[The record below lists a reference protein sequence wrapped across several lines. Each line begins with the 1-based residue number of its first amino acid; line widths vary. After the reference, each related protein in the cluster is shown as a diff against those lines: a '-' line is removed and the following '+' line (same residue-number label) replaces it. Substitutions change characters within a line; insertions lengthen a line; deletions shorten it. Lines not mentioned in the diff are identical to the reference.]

1 MQRLAPFKSDGKY
14 KGFFA
19 LFAKISWFPGSN
31 MKYTVL
37 IFCCALTAAR
47 PLFSLPHPLA
57 ASGLSDYAASPLSSS
72 AFSTPIINDTL
83 PQALAD
89 RKAAFG
95 FFDSVFAR
103 PTFLFARLEPG
114 LPAGMDTILLR
125 FNTAVAANRQ
135 WFNAYRDK
143 YATSGQ
149 QLPYD
154 PHFGITYKEYRR
166 ILELAHAPIR
176 LAPADSQLVTVLRE
190 DGLVHF
196 RSAGE
201 NHLLDYLLVDPRHQQ
216 LVYGGDT
223 IPFAGMSDPGLASR
237 IGLTGTGDTTH
248 AMPGNGSTTGALS
261 TPGAISWQGYSWRLE
276 KTDIATGIDGIQ
288 VAARVVQIDLGL
300 PQGQTNPLI
309 RIHYEQLKADS
320 TVSNFDIVGYIR

>member
-47 PLFSLPHPLA
+47 PSLSLPHPLTASA
-57 ASGLSDYAASPLSSS
+57 ASL
-72 AFSTPIINDTL
+72 FSTPIINDTL

-103 PTFLFARLEPG
+103 PSFLFARLEPG
-114 LPAGMDTILLR
+114 MPAGMDTILLR

-143 YATSGQ
+143 
-149 QLPYD
+149 
-154 PHFGITYKEYRR
+154 
-166 ILELAHAPIR
+166 
-176 LAPADSQLVTVLRE
+176 
-190 DGLVHF
+190 
-196 RSAGE
+196 
-201 NHLLDYLLVDPRHQQ
+201 
-216 LVYGGDT
+216 
-223 IPFAGMSDPGLASR
+223 
-237 IGLTGTGDTTH
+237 
-248 AMPGNGSTTGALS
+248 
-261 TPGAISWQGYSWRLE
+261 
-276 KTDIATGIDGIQ
+276 
-288 VAARVVQIDLGL
+288 
-300 PQGQTNPLI
+300 
-309 RIHYEQLKADS
+309 
-320 TVSNFDIVGYIR
+320 

>member
-1 MQRLAPFKSDGKY
+1 MQRPAPFKSDGKY

-19 LFAKISWFPGSN
+19 LFAKISWLPGSN

-47 PLFSLPHPLA
+47 PPLNLPHPAA
-57 ASGLSDYAASPLSSS
+57 ASGLPGSTASVASLPSDRWRPSDSGARPISARPISAA
-72 AFSTPIINDTL
+72 NDTL

-103 PTFLFARLEPG
+103 PSFLFARLEPG

-135 WFNAYRDK
+135 WFNAYKDK
-143 YATSGQ
+143 YAASGQ

-154 PHFGITYKEYRR
+154 PHFGITYMEYRR

-176 LAPADSQLVTVLRE
+176 LAPADAQQVTVLKE

-201 NHLLDYLLVDPRHQQ
+201 NHLLDYLLVDPAHQQ
-216 LVYGGDT
+216 LLYGGDT
-223 IPFAGMSDPGLASR
+223 IPFAGLSDPGLVNR
-237 IGLTGTGDTTH
+237 IGLTTT
-248 AMPGNGSTTGALS
+248 TT
-261 TPGAISWQGYSWRLE
+261 WQGYSWRLE
-276 KTDIATGIDGIQ
+276 KTDIATGIAGLH

-320 TVSNFDIVGYIR
+320 TVSSFDLVGFIH

>member
-19 LFAKISWFPGSN
+19 LFAKISWLPGSN

-57 ASGLSDYAASPLSSS
+57 ASGLSDYAASSLSSS

-103 PTFLFARLEPG
+103 PSFLFARLEPG

-223 IPFAGMSDPGLASR
+223 IPFDGMSDPGLASR
-237 IGLTGTGDTTH
+237 IGVPATGDTAH
-248 AMPGNGSTTGALS
+248 ARSATGPATGTTP
-261 TPGAISWQGYSWRLE
+261 TAISWQGYSWRLE
-276 KTDIATGIDGIQ
+276 KTDIATGIDGIR

>member
-1 MQRLAPFKSDGKY
+1 MQRPAPFKSDGKY

-19 LFAKISWFPGSN
+19 LFAKISWLPGSN

-37 IFCCALTAAR
+37 IFCCALTTAR
-47 PLFSLPHPLA
+47 PPLNLPYPAA
-57 ASGLSDYAASPLSSS
+57 ASGLPGRTSSPLS
-72 AFSTPIINDTL
+72 AQATNDTL
-83 PQALAD
+83 PQSLAD

-103 PTFLFARLEPG
+103 PSFLFARLEPG

-135 WFNAYRDK
+135 WFNAYKDK
-143 YATSGQ
+143 YAASGQ

-154 PHFGITYKEYRR
+154 PHFGITYMDYRR

-190 DGLVHF
+190 GGLVHF

-201 NHLLDYLLVDPRHQQ
+201 DHLLDYLLVDPGHQQ
-216 LVYGGDT
+216 LLYGGDT
-223 IPFAGMSDPGLASR
+223 IPFAGLSDPGLASR
-237 IGLTGTGDTTH
+237 IGLIATGDTTH
-248 AMPGNGSTTGALS
+248 SIPDAGRTTG
-261 TPGAISWQGYSWRLE
+261 TPSIPATNWQGYSWRLE
-276 KTDIATGIDGIQ
+276 KTDIATGIAGLH

-300 PQGQTNPLI
+300 SQGQTNPLI

-320 TVSNFDIVGYIR
+320 TVSGFDLVGFIH

>member
-1 MQRLAPFKSDGKY
+1 MQRPAPFKSDGKY

-19 LFAKISWFPGSN
+19 LFAKISWLPGSN

-47 PLFSLPHPLA
+47 PPLNLPHTPF
-57 ASGLSDYAASPLSSS
+57 S
-72 AFSTPIINDTL
+72 AHTANDTL

-95 FFDSVFAR
+95 FFDSIFAR
-103 PTFLFARLEPG
+103 PSFLFARLEPG

-135 WFNAYRDK
+135 WFNAYKDK
-143 YATSGQ
+143 YTASGQ

-154 PHFGITYKEYRR
+154 PHFGITYMEYRR

-176 LAPADSQLVTVLRE
+176 LAPADSQLITVLRE
-190 DGLVHF
+190 GGLVHF

-201 NHLLDYLLVDPRHQQ
+201 NHLLDYLLVDPGHQQ
-216 LVYGGDT
+216 LLYGGDT
-223 IPFAGMSDPGLASR
+223 IPFAGLSDPGLANR
-237 IGLTGTGDTTH
+237 IGLTATT
-248 AMPGNGSTTGALS
+248 
-261 TPGAISWQGYSWRLE
+261 WQGYSWRLE
-276 KTDIATGIDGIQ
+276 KTDIATGIAGLH

-300 PQGQTNPLI
+300 PQGQINPLF

-320 TVSNFDIVGYIR
+320 TVSGFDLIGFIH

>member
-1 MQRLAPFKSDGKY
+1 
-14 KGFFA
+14 
-19 LFAKISWFPGSN
+19 

-37 IFCCALTAAR
+37 LFCCALIAAR
-47 PLFSLPHPLA
+47 PSNDGPP
-57 ASGLSDYAASPLSSS
+57 SPAASPYAPPAIS
-72 AFSTPIINDTL
+72 PINDTL

-103 PTFLFARLEPG
+103 PSYLFIKLEPG
-114 LPAGMDTILLR
+114 LPEGMDTILLR
-125 FNTAVAANRQ
+125 FNTAIAANRQ
-135 WFNAYRDK
+135 WFNGYKDK
-143 YATSGQ
+143 YAVSGQ

-166 ILELAHAPIR
+166 IVELAHAPIR
-176 LAPADSQLVTVLRE
+176 IAPTDSQTVTVLRE

-201 NHLLDYLLVDPRHQQ
+201 NHLLDYLLVDPGHQQ
-216 LVYGGDT
+216 LLYGGDT
-223 IPFAGMSDPGLASR
+223 IPFGGLSDPGLANR
-237 IGLTGTGDTTH
+237 IGLTATGDTTH
-248 AMPGNGSTTGALS
+248 PAVGAAP
-261 TPGAISWQGYSWRLE
+261 TPGSQSNIGAKPAPIVWQGYSWRLE
-276 KTDIATGIDGIQ
+276 KTDIATGIDGVQ

-300 PQGQTNPLI
+300 AQGHPNPLI

-320 TVSNFDIVGYIR
+320 TVSNFDLIGYIH

>member
-1 MQRLAPFKSDGKY
+1 
-14 KGFFA
+14 
-19 LFAKISWFPGSN
+19 
-31 MKYTVL
+31 MKYTAL
-37 IFCCALTAAR
+37 IFCCALTAAKL
-47 PLFSLPHPLA
+47 PQDLPHTPA
-57 ASGLSDYAASPLSSS
+57 ASPFSTGSASPLSSPAAS
-72 AFSTPIINDTL
+72 VAQPTNDTL

-103 PTFLFARLEPG
+103 PSFLFARLEPG

-135 WFNAYRDK
+135 WFDAYKDK
-143 YATSGQ
+143 YAVSGQ

-154 PHFGITYKEYRR
+154 PHFGITYREYRR
-166 ILELAHAPIR
+166 ILDLAHAPIR

-201 NHLLDYLLVDPRHQQ
+201 NHLLDYLLVDPKHQQ

-223 IPFAGMSDPGLASR
+223 IPFAGLSDPGLASR
-237 IGLTGTGDTTH
+237 IGLTANGDTT
-248 AMPGNGSTTGALS
+248 GA
-261 TPGAISWQGYSWRLE
+261 PFWQGYSWRLA
-276 KTDIATGIDGIQ
+276 KTDIATGIDGLR
-288 VAARVVQIDLGL
+288 VAARVVQVDLGMS
-300 PQGQTNPLI
+300 QGQINPVI

-320 TVSNFDIVGYIR
+320 TVSDFDLVGYIH